1 MSLTDHDTVQPCRV
15 IPFIRPEENEDKLTT
30 SSIAAVIAVTV
41 LHYEG
46 ESPERRLLEIIEAS
60 GEAEVLDVIDVL
72 DQFEYFENSNSF
84 LSSSVND
91 NRKILFTSL

>member
-1 MSLTDHDTVQPCRV
+1 MSMTDRDAGQSCRV
-15 IPFIRPEENEDKLTT
+15 IPFERPARRENQLTT

-46 ESPERRLLEIIEAS
+46 DSPETRLLEIIESS

-72 DQFEYFENSNSF
+72 DQVEEIGHDQPIADRA
-84 LSSSVND
+84 VND
-91 NRKILFTSL
+91 NSQMILV